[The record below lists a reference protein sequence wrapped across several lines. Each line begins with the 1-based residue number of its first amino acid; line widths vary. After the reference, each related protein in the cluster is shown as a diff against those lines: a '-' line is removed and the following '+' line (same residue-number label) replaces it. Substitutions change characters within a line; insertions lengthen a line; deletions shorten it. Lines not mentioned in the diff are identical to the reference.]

1 MPLHSNYLFVYG
13 TLLKDLDNDMSKF
26 LNVHARLVGKGY
38 FYGQLFQV
46 SWFPGAIEST
56 NTSEK
61 VYGSIFNVK
70 DFETLFKVLDDYE
83 GVGENQPKPNLYTRE
98 LVTAFLQ
105 DGSELETW
113 VYLYNLPTEH
123 LKQIISGDFLKFSVD
138 KF

>member
-1 MPLHSNYLFVYG
+1 MHSNYLFVYG

-26 LNVHARLVGKGY
+26 LSVHTRLVGKGC
-38 FYGQLFQV
+38 FHGQLFQV
-46 SWFPGAIEST
+46 SWFPGAITSK

-61 VYGSIFNVK
+61 VYGSIFKVK
-70 DFETLFKVLDDYE
+70 DFETLFKVLDGYE

-105 DGSELETW
+105 DGSKLETW

-123 LKQIISGDFLKFSVD
+123 LKQIVSGDFLTFSVD